1 MFLHGFALLLGL
13 VQAPPAPAPLRP
25 ADAQVLPHE
34 FSLIRGVRE
43 LPDGRVLVSDWIE
56 EAVAVGDFSAGTV
69 RQVGRKGSGPMEY
82 RLPGTLL
89 ALPADSTLLL
99 DEGNGRFAVIG
110 PDLRIAR
117 SYSNNRPAAGHSI
130 YPRAVDRLGRI
141 YFTLPRWADRTPPG
155 GDSVVVARWTPAGD
169 RIERL
174 VTVLGSARRK
184 NTRVPGHPNVMFSPQ
199 DGWQADA
206 DGRIVVV
213 RADRYRIESRAPD
226 GRVAR
231 GPATPHTPLRT
242 TRRDRTDFVA
252 GFLNS
257 SAISGRGGGAAG
269 LSQLPAAMKSR
280 EAIEEMV
287 ETQEF
292 APVRP
297 AFTDRGPW
305 LAPDGLLWVERSVP
319 SGAAALYDRFDRSG
333 VRRAP
338 VTLPAGRRLVAV
350 GRRGA
355 YVAAK
360 DGDGIETLERYAV
373 PRP

>member
-1 MFLHGFALLLGL
+1 MALHGIALVLAL
-13 VQAPPAPAPLRP
+13 VQGQAAPAAVRLSSP
-25 ADAQVLPHE
+25 DILPHE
-34 FSLIRGVRE
+34 FSLIRGLRE
-43 LPDGRVLVSDWIE
+43 LPDGRVLVTDWIE
-56 EAVAVGDFSAGTV
+56 EVVAVADFRSGTV
-69 RQVGRKGSGPMEY
+69 RPLGRKGSGPLEY

-89 ALPADSTLLL
+89 ALPGDSTLLL

-117 SYSNNRPAAGHSI
+117 SYANNRPGAGHSI
-130 YPRAVDRLGRI
+130 YPRAVDRQGRI
-141 YFTLPRWADRTPPG
+141 YFTIPRWADRTPPG
-155 GDSVVVARWTPAGD
+155 GDSASVARWTPDGD

-174 VTVLGSARRK
+174 ATVLGSAPRK
-184 NTRVPGHPNVMFSPQ
+184 NSRAPGHPDIMFSPQ

-213 RADRYRIESRAPD
+213 RSDRYRIESRAPD
-226 GRVAR
+226 GRVTS

-252 GFLNS
+252 RFLNS
-257 SAISGRGGGAAG
+257 SAISGRGEGASG
-269 LSQLPAAMKSR
+269 LAQLPAAMKSR
-280 EAIEEMV
+280 EAIERMV

-305 LAPDGLLWVERSVP
+305 LGPDGVLWVERSVA
-319 SGAAALYDRFDRSG
+319 SGAAPLYDRFDRNG

-338 VTLPAGRRLVAV
+338 VTLTAGRRLIAV
-350 GRRGA
+350 GARGI
-355 YVAAK
+355 YVAAVDA
-360 DGDGIETLERYAV
+360 DGVETLERYAV

>member
-1 MFLHGFALLLGL
+1 MALHGIALVLAL
-13 VQAPPAPAPLRP
+13 VQGQAAPAATRLSSP
-25 ADAQVLPHE
+25 DVLPHE
-34 FSLIRGVRE
+34 FSLIRGLRE

-56 EAVAVGDFSAGTV
+56 EVVAVADFRSGSV
-69 RQVGRKGSGPMEY
+69 RPLGRKGSGPLEY

-89 ALPADSTLLL
+89 ALPGDSTLLL
-99 DEGNGRFAVIG
+99 DEGNGRFAVIA

-117 SYSNNRPAAGHSI
+117 SYANNRPGAGHSI
-130 YPRAVDRLGRI
+130 YPRAVDRQGRI
-141 YFTLPRWADRTPPG
+141 YFTIPRWADRTPPG
-155 GDSVVVARWTPAGD
+155 GDSASVARWTPDGD

-174 VTVLGSARRK
+174 VTVLGSAPRK
-184 NTRVPGHPNVMFSPQ
+184 NSRVPGHPNIMFSPQ
-199 DGWQADA
+199 DAWQADA

-213 RADRYRIESRAPD
+213 RSDRYRIESHAPD
-226 GRVAR
+226 GRVTG

-252 GFLNS
+252 RFLNS
-257 SAISGRGGGAAG
+257 SAISGRGEGASG
-269 LSQLPAAMKSR
+269 LAQLPAAMKSR
-280 EAIEEMV
+280 EAIERMV

-319 SGAAALYDRFDRSG
+319 SGAAPLYDRFDRNG
-333 VRRAP
+333 LRRAP
-338 VTLPAGRRLVAV
+338 VTLPAGRRLIALGARGIYAAAV
-350 GRRGA
+350 DA
-355 YVAAK
+355 
-360 DGDGIETLERYAV
+360 DGIETLERYAV

>member
-1 MFLHGFALLLGL
+1 MAFHGVVLALALIQTGPGL
-13 VQAPPAPAPLRP
+13 AAIRP
-25 ADAQVLPHE
+25 SGPDVLPHQ
-34 FSLIRGVRE
+34 FSLIRGLRE

-56 EAVAVGDFSAGTV
+56 EVVAVADFRSATV
-69 RQVGRKGSGPMEY
+69 HPLGRKGSGPLEY

-89 ALPADSTLLL
+89 PLPGDSTLLL

-117 SYSNNRPAAGHSI
+117 SWSNNRPGAGHSI
-130 YPRAVDRLGRI
+130 YPRAVDRQGRI
-141 YFTLPRWADRTPPG
+141 YFTIPRWADRTPPG
-155 GDSVVVARWTPAGD
+155 GDSASVARWTPEGD
-169 RIERL
+169 RVERL
-174 VTVLGSARRK
+174 VTILGSAPRK
-184 NTRVPGHPNVMFSPQ
+184 NSRVPGHPNIMFSPQ

-206 DGRIVVV
+206 DGRIAVV
-213 RADRYRIESRAPD
+213 RSDRYRIESRAPD
-226 GRVAR
+226 GRVTS

-252 GFLNS
+252 RFLNS
-257 SAISGRGGGAAG
+257 SAISGRGEGASG
-269 LSQLPAAMKSR
+269 LGQLPAAMKSR
-280 EAIEEMV
+280 EAIERMV

-305 LAPDGLLWVERSVP
+305 LAPDGVLWVERSVP
-319 SGAAALYDRFDRSG
+319 SGAAALYDRFDRNG

-338 VTLPAGRRLVAV
+338 VALTAGRRLIAV
-350 GRRGA
+350 GARGI
-355 YVAAK
+355 YVAAV
-360 DGDGIETLERYAV
+360 DADGIETLERYAV

>member
-1 MFLHGFALLLGL
+1 MAFHGVVLALALIQTGPGL
-13 VQAPPAPAPLRP
+13 AAIRP
-25 ADAQVLPHE
+25 SGPDVLPHQ
-34 FSLIRGVRE
+34 FSLIRGLRE

-56 EAVAVGDFSAGTV
+56 EVVAVADFRSATV
-69 RQVGRKGSGPMEY
+69 HPLGRKGSGPLEY

-89 ALPADSTLLL
+89 PLPGDSTLLL

-117 SYSNNRPAAGHSI
+117 SWSNNRPGAGHSI
-130 YPRAVDRLGRI
+130 YPRAVDRQGRI
-141 YFTLPRWADRTPPG
+141 YFTIPRWADRTPPG
-155 GDSVVVARWTPAGD
+155 GDSASVARWTPEGD
-169 RIERL
+169 RVERL
-174 VTVLGSARRK
+174 VTILGSAPRK
-184 NTRVPGHPNVMFSPQ
+184 NSRVPGHPNIMFSPQ

-206 DGRIVVV
+206 DGRIAVV
-213 RADRYRIESRAPD
+213 RSDRYRIESRTPD
-226 GRVAR
+226 GRVTS

-252 GFLNS
+252 RFLNS
-257 SAISGRGGGAAG
+257 SAISGRGEGASG
-269 LSQLPAAMKSR
+269 LGQLPAAMKSR
-280 EAIEEMV
+280 EAIERMV

-305 LAPDGLLWVERSVP
+305 LAPDGVLWVERSVP
-319 SGAAALYDRFDRSG
+319 SGAAALYDRFDQNG

-338 VTLPAGRRLVAV
+338 VALTAGRRLIAI
-350 GRRGA
+350 GTRGI
-355 YVAAK
+355 YVAAV
-360 DGDGIETLERYAV
+360 DADGIETLERYAV

>member
-1 MFLHGFALLLGL
+1 MALHGIALVLALAQG
-13 VQAPPAPAPLRP
+13 QAAPAATRLSSP
-25 ADAQVLPHE
+25 DVLPHE
-34 FSLIRGVRE
+34 FSLIRGLRE

-56 EAVAVGDFSAGTV
+56 EVVAVADFRSGSV
-69 RQVGRKGSGPMEY
+69 RPLGRKGSGPLEY

-89 ALPADSTLLL
+89 ALPGDSTLLL
-99 DEGNGRFAVIG
+99 DEGNGRFAVIA

-117 SYSNNRPAAGHSI
+117 SYANNRPGAGHSI
-130 YPRAVDRLGRI
+130 YPRAVDRQGRI
-141 YFTLPRWADRTPPG
+141 YFTIPRWADREPPG
-155 GDSVVVARWTPAGD
+155 GDSASVARWTPDGD

-174 VTVLGSARRK
+174 VTVLGSAPRK
-184 NTRVPGHPNVMFSPQ
+184 NSRVPGHPNIMFSPQ
-199 DGWQADA
+199 DAWQADA

-213 RADRYRIESRAPD
+213 RSDRYRIESHAPD
-226 GRVAR
+226 GRVTG

-252 GFLNS
+252 RFLNS
-257 SAISGRGGGAAG
+257 SAISGRGEGASG
-269 LSQLPAAMKSR
+269 LAQLPAAMKSR
-280 EAIEEMV
+280 EAIERMV

-319 SGAAALYDRFDRSG
+319 SGAAPLYDRFDRNG
-333 VRRAP
+333 LRRAP
-338 VTLPAGRRLVAV
+338 VTLPAGRRLIALGARGIYAAAV
-350 GRRGA
+350 DA
-355 YVAAK
+355 
-360 DGDGIETLERYAV
+360 DCIETLERYAV